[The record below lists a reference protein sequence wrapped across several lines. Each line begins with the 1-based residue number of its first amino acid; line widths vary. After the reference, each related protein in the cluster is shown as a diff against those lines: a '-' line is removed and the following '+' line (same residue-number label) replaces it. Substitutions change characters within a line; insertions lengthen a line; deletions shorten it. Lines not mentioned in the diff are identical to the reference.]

1 MSANLVPLPY
11 SRVAVQHVDFDLSE
25 AHIAGFMRGKRA
37 WYETDYVVF
46 RRGSECAVAEVHKG
60 PREDLFCKMLDVDIV
75 SQTDATRWIDDFTV
89 DTGNPSALATKA
101 KAMGLT
107 HADTLVVA
115 GLYEHVN
122 FIHRPEPVHIDVYD
136 VSPPDPPR
144 LFDIAQRV
152 LASRSF
158 PAIVLNPHIQSVVEL
173 ACRVDDKAV
182 LFPCGVSQLKR
193 TTRGFF
199 LDERPARQDWV
210 LVGCERSGQIHRH
223 LYGDD
228 APRIDLCPKKLFRAD
243 GSLNLIR
250 CCMVEGGF
258 QLSRRIAVVPWGAGI
273 PVVEEALRALLA
285 LRGSPT
291 SADAGP

>member
-1 MSANLVPLPY
+1 MNANLVPLPY
-11 SRVAVQHVDFDLSE
+11 SRVAVQHVDFELDE
-25 AHIAGFMRGKRA
+25 GHIVRFLRGKCV

-60 PREDLFCKMLDVDIV
+60 RREGLFCRMLNVDIV
-75 SQTDATRWIDDFTV
+75 SLTDATRWIEDFTV
-89 DTGNPSALATKA
+89 DTGSPSALAA
-101 KAMGLT
+101 KALALGL
-107 HADTLVVA
+107 AGSNTLVVN

-144 LFDIAQRV
+144 LLDIAQRV
-152 LASRSF
+152 LASRNF
-158 PAIVLNPHIQSVVEL
+158 PAIVLNPHIQSVAEMASHVG
-173 ACRVDDKAV
+173 DKPV

-193 TTRGFF
+193 TTRALY

-223 LYGDD
+223 LYGDV
-228 APRIDLCPKKLFRAD
+228 PRRIDLCPKKLFRAD